1 MSPGESSIVG
11 KITKADKA
19 LLKIAFCRIDVTAMA
34 VATGTI
40 LGLLFFLATVVLLVK
55 GAPPGTEVGPHLE
68 LLGIYLPGY
77 TVTWTG
83 GLVGAIY
90 GLLLGAFIGGLIAGM
105 WNFTHYLFMTAMVIR
120 ASWFRMMV
128 D

>member
-1 MSPGESSIVG
+1 MT

-34 VATGTI
+34 TATGTVV
-40 LGLLFFLATVVLLVK
+40 GLLLFLATAALLIK
-55 GAPPGTEVGPHLE
+55 GTSPGAEVGPHLE

-77 TVTWTG
+77 TVTW
-83 GLVGAIY
+83 VGA
-90 GLLLGAFIGGLIAGM
+90 LLGAVYGLVLGAAAGAIIAGM
-105 WNFTHYLFMTAMVIR
+105 WNLTHYLYMTAMVIR
-120 ASWFRMMV
+120 ASWMRMIV

>member
-1 MSPGESSIVG
+1 MS
-11 KITKADKA
+11 KISKADKA

-40 LGLLFFLATVVLLVK
+40 ASLLLCAATVILLLK
-55 GAPPGTEVGPHLE
+55 GPLTGTNVGAHLR
-68 LLGIYLPGY
+68 LLGIYLPGF

-83 GLVGAIY
+83 SLVGAGY
-90 GLLLGAFIGGLIAGM
+90 GMLLGMCFGSVVAIM
-105 WNFTHYLFMTAMVIR
+105 WNFTHYLYITAMVMR
-120 ASWFRMMV
+120 ASWLRLMV